1 MSLNPIRVVYF
12 KEIRDLLR
20 DRRTIISMIV
30 VPMIVMPTLIVAI
43 SKMAST
49 VVGQARHET
58 AKVMLLGG
66 EDSPA
71 TVAALHKLK
80 TIQFAPVSADYTNQI
95 SEKKIGAAVEI
106 PPGFDAALAG
116 GASAPN
122 VRIYTYEG
130 DLKSGVAAESLE
142 QFFRQ
147 RKDEVVSRRLGER
160 NVSTAV
166 LTPFSIART
175 NVASPK
181 KLTGNLLGMILPY
194 MVILMCMTGAIYPS
208 VDLTAGEKE
217 RGTLET
223 LLCSPVPRT
232 QLVLGKVLVV
242 LTVSVITA
250 LLSIFSNGVALLMI
264 RGMTAGVARG
274 KSAAAALALDPTS
287 LAGVAV
293 MMIPMAV
300 FISALMVAAGLF
312 ARSSKEANSYVQPL
326 LFLAILPAAAGGL
339 PGVEMNYRLAFIPVF
354 NVSLISKE
362 ILSGLI
368 HWNYILM
375 VFGVMTVYAILAI
388 IAAVLLFNRETVLFR
403 T

>member
-1 MSLNPIRVVYF
+1 MSLKPIRVVYF

-43 SKMAST
+43 SKMASN

-58 AKVMLLGG
+58 ARVMLLGG
-66 EDSPA
+66 EDSPE

-80 TIQFAPVSADYTNQI
+80 TIQFVPVSADYTNQI

-106 PPGFDAALAG
+106 PLGFDAALAG

-130 DLKSGVAAESLE
+130 DLKSGIAAESLE

-147 RKDEVVSRRLGER
+147 RKDEVVSRRLEER

-175 NVASPK
+175 NVASAK

-232 QLVLGKVLVV
+232 QLVFGKVLVV
-242 LTVSVITA
+242 LTVSIITA

-264 RGMTAGVARG
+264 RGMTAGVARA
-274 KSAAAALALDPTS
+274 KSTAALALDPAS
-287 LAGVAV
+287 LAGVAL

-368 HWNYILM
+368 HWNYILI